1 MKKFLKGT
9 FELIIFIIFVVLEM
23 FYDSNQIDN
32 ELLCKN
38 CEGRL
43 HEPKILPC
51 GEIICSLCERCI
63 QVNDRIF
70 DCIACKQKHEMPKNG
85 LIICKPLLKLLSIMP
100 ANVSRG
106 ESYDL
111 LEKLL
116 NEMQKKTSFIKLGI
130 ENSNDLIKEYCIEL
144 RNDVQLTAEKAILQV
159 NELNNKIIEE
169 IDEYEKELIEFNKT
183 NKESLDAFNKI
194 VKEMESFHAINTEY
208 LKKNKVDYEIINK
221 ANEEA
226 TNFIKKAE
234 LEIENLKDIIFD
246 GQIFMFEKNNEKIS
260 KSILGVSKIFDKKN
274 STILLEKYQ
283 TEQLMS
289 LCEFPVRQKWD
300 LIYRASQDGF
310 EASSFHSKCDN
321 RPNTLVIVKSTN
333 GNVFGGYTEQTWNHA
348 NNYKADPNAFIFS
361 LINKL
366 NKPIKMKWSKSV
378 GICCRRSY
386 GPTFGGGHDFYI
398 AGKSNLNATSYSNL
412 GYSYVHPDYAN
423 GSDEAKSFLAGSYNF
438 QVSEIEVY
446 IKQ

>member
-246 GQIFMFEKNNEKIS
+246 GQIFKFDKNNEKIK
-260 KSILGVSKIFDKKN
+260 KSILGE
-274 STILLEKYQ
+274 ST
-283 TEQLMS
+283 
-289 LCEFPVRQKWD
+289 V
-300 LIYRASQDGF
+300 
-310 EASSFHSKCDN
+310 
-321 RPNTLVIVKSTN
+321 
-333 GNVFGGYTEQTWNHA
+333 
-348 NNYKADPNAFIFS
+348 
-361 LINKL
+361 INK
-366 NKPIKMKWSKSV
+366 KMNSA
-378 GICCRRSY
+378 
-386 GPTFGGGHDFYI
+386 F
-398 AGKSNLNATSYSNL
+398 
-412 GYSYVHPDYAN
+412 
-423 GSDEAKSFLAGSYNF
+423 
-438 QVSEIEVY
+438 
-446 IKQ
+446 